1 MYFMEVYMKLKKLIT
16 FMLLISIFSFS
27 TFASDFNVN
36 DIMGIITG
44 TNAKFPA
51 SFNSEN
57 ISAGLDDFT
66 FSLIKTAPSTVSH
79 QNMWASAYIGQLLD
93 VPPHLGGGISMGM
106 AQLKADG
113 ISTVLNEMGFN
124 YDIKNLFLPTLTF
137 DARIGGLF
145 IPFDL
150 GVHGMMIKNPLEFNI
165 QETVFSVDY
174 GTVGAD
180 IRIPLI
186 KQNVL
191 LPNLS
196 LGFGY
201 AYSKGNA
208 GISVQKDTASVTAGY
223 ESQILQATVQVSKK
237 ILIVEP
243 FAGVRATLSSNKRN
257 WSWNYDGTKALNETQ
272 YKALELIPG
281 ALDALK
287 DEEKFDSGDWSGFGI
302 NKEDPN
308 YTAQLFAGIGFDFL
322 FIAQGTLNVSFDIV
336 NQIWAGGFSFR
347 VKL

>member
-1 MYFMEVYMKLKKLIT
+1 MNLKKILA

-27 TFASDFNVN
+27 AFAFDFGSLLDGTDAKEPATFDT
-36 DIMGIITG
+36 DKIC
-44 TNAKFPA
+44 
-51 SFNSEN
+51 E
-57 ISAGLDDFT
+57 GLDDFT

-93 VPPHLGGGISMGM
+93 LPPHLGGGISIGM
-106 AQLKADG
+106 AQLKTEG
-113 ISTVLNEMGFN
+113 IATVLKEMGLN
-124 YDIKNLFLPTLTF
+124 YDVKNLFLPTLTF
-137 DARIGGLF
+137 DARIGGLL

-165 QETVFSVDY
+165 QETFFSIDY

-180 IRIPLI
+180 IRFPLI
-186 KQNVL
+186 KQNTV

-208 GISVQKDTASVTAGY
+208 GISVQEEIAKVSAGY

-257 WSWNYDGTKALNETQ
+257 WSWNYDGTKVLSQTQ
-272 YKALELIPG
+272 YEALEAIPV

-287 DEEKFDSGDWSGFGI
+287 DEEKFDSGDWSGFAI

-308 YTAQLFAGIGFDFL
+308 YTAQIFAGIGFDFL
-322 FIAQGTLNVSFDIV
+322 FIAQGTLNVSFDVV
-336 NQIWAGGFSFR
+336 NQIWAGGLSLR
-347 VKL
+347 VKF

>member
-1 MYFMEVYMKLKKLIT
+1 MNSKKILV
-16 FMLLISIFSFS
+16 FMLLISILSFS
-27 TFASDFNVN
+27 TFAFDFG
-36 DIMGIITG
+36 DLLDG
-44 TNAKFPA
+44 TDAKEPA
-51 SFNSEN
+51 TFDPNTICN
-57 ISAGLDDFT
+57 GLDDFT

-93 VPPHLGGGISMGM
+93 LPPHLGGGISMGM
-106 AQLKADG
+106 AQLKTDG
-113 ISTVLNEMGFN
+113 IAAVLKEMGLN
-124 YDIKNLFLPTLTF
+124 YDVKNLFLPTLTF
-137 DARIGGLF
+137 DARIGGLL

-165 QETVFSVDY
+165 QETFFSIDY

-180 IRIPLI
+180 IRFPLI
-186 KQNVL
+186 KQNTV

-208 GISVQKDTASVTAGY
+208 GISVQEEIAKVSAGY

-287 DEEKFDSGDWSGFGI
+287 DEEVFDTGDWSGFEI

-322 FIAQGTLNVSFDIV
+322 FIAQGTLNVSFDVV
-336 NQIWAGGFSFR
+336 NQIWAGGLSLR
-347 VKL
+347 VKF

>member
-1 MYFMEVYMKLKKLIT
+1 MNLKKILA

-27 TFASDFNVN
+27 AFAFDFGSLLDGTDAKEPATFN
-36 DIMGIITG
+36 T
-44 TNAKFPA
+44 
-51 SFNSEN
+51 EN

-93 VPPHLGGGISMGM
+93 LPPHFGGGISMGM
-106 AQLKADG
+106 AQLKTDG
-113 ISTVLNEMGFN
+113 IATVLKEMGLN
-124 YDIKNLFLPTLTF
+124 YDVKNLFLPTLTF
-137 DARIGGLF
+137 DARIGGFF

-150 GVHGMMIKNPLEFNI
+150 GIHGMMIKNPLEFNI
-165 QETVFSVDY
+165 QDTFFSIDY

-180 IRIPLI
+180 IRVPLI
-186 KQNVL
+186 KQNVV

-208 GISVQKDTASVTAGY
+208 GISVQNETAKVTAGY

-257 WSWNYDGTKALNETQ
+257 WSWNYDGSKMLDEKTKGLLGEEGLSLLKEEQ
-272 YKALELIPG
+272 Y
-281 ALDALK
+281 
-287 DEEKFDSGDWSGFGI
+287 FNSGDWSGFTI

-322 FIAQGTLNVSFDIV
+322 FIAQGTLNVSFDVV

>member
-1 MYFMEVYMKLKKLIT
+1 MNSKKILV
-16 FMLLISIFSFS
+16 FMLFISIFSFS

-44 TNAKFPA
+44 TNAKIPA
-51 SFNSEN
+51 TFDTEN

-79 QNMWASAYIGQLLD
+79 QNMWASGYIGQLLD
-93 VPPHLGGGISMGM
+93 LPPHFGGGISMGM
-106 AQLKADG
+106 AQLKTDG
-113 ISTVLNEMGFN
+113 IATVLKEMGLN
-124 YDIKNLFLPTLTF
+124 YDVKNLFLPTLTF
-137 DARIGGLF
+137 DARVGGLL

-165 QETVFSVDY
+165 QETFFSIDY

-186 KQNVL
+186 KQESI

-208 GISVQKDTASVTAGY
+208 GISVQEETANISAGY
-223 ESQILQATVQVSKK
+223 ESQILQATFQISKK
-237 ILIVEP
+237 IAIIEP

-257 WSWNYDGTKALNETQ
+257 WTWNYDGTKL
-272 YKALELIPG
+272 
-281 ALDALK
+281 LDDQTKEQLSEEEQNLLK
-287 DEEKFDSGDWSGFGI
+287 LGNSFDSGDWSGFAI

-308 YTAQLFAGIGFDFL
+308 YTAQIFAGIGFDFL
-322 FIAQGTLNVSFDIV
+322 FILQGTLNVSFDVV
-336 NQIWAGGFSFR
+336 NQIWAGGLSLRVSF
-347 VKL
+347 